1 MKNKKGAEL
10 SVNVIIVAVIALLV
24 LVVLFAIFT
33 GRMGI
38 FSKGIASTEAC
49 EARKGKCMTIV
60 SGSDTCADTETG
72 IPGMCGD
79 PKKLC
84 CVPV

>member
-10 SVNVIIVAVIALLV
+10 SVNVIIIAVIALLV

-38 FSKGIASTEAC
+38 FNVGISDCLGKG
-49 EARKGKCMTIV
+49 GKCK
-60 SGSDTCADTETG
+60 DTCDSTSESYMPALTCKAAAGST
-72 IPGMCGD
+72 P
-79 PKKLC
+79 PKC
-84 CVPV
+84 CMSMSD